1 MSKTD
6 KVQTGVL
13 IGLSMFFLGCLWVG
27 HQPKGLTQAPPELI
41 HTARVYE
48 DGSYVIEYKD
58 GTSEVGCKPTGLCN
72 D

>member
-1 MSKTD
+1 MTNFD

-13 IGLSMFFLGCLWVG
+13 IGLGMFLLGCLWAG

-41 HTARVYE
+41 HSARVYE

-58 GTSEVGCKPTGLCN
+58 GTSEVGCEPRGLCQ